1 MLTPNKCIN
10 LKSVNSLCN
19 GNGTLVTEVPTV
31 VRPVLDVVDSHIHL
45 DKFMQDTGHNDNDIE
60 MEMLLAMKSCL
71 TPLANLL
78 FYVVNNAFLS
88 SDLKRWELTLE
99 IITYPKAKISYSI
112 YPKTA
117 GRLSSIQLQQLL
129 PILCEHLLHSVALAE
144 VGLVFSEVKP
154 DIEAADKQRVALP
167 SMCMIV
173 C

>member
-1 MLTPNKCIN
+1 MLPPNKCIN

-31 VRPVLDVVDSHIHL
+31 VRPVMDVVDSHIHL
-45 DKFMQDTGHNDNDIE
+45 DTGHNDNE

-71 TPLANLL
+71 TLLANLL

-88 SDLKRWELTLE
+88 SDLNRWELTLE
-99 IITYPKAKISYSI
+99 MITHPKAKISYSI

-129 PILCEHLLHSVALAE
+129 PILCELLLHSVALVE
-144 VGLVFSEVKP
+144 IGLDFSKVKP
-154 DIEAADKQRVALP
+154 NSEAVDKQWVAICDQLKLA
-167 SMCMIV
+167 
-173 C
+173 